1 MAFANGNAYAW
12 SSTALT
18 SLKSNDT
25 LRNPIGR
32 PVTTSE
38 ESLITSLVSLGAMC
52 GPTLAGF
59 LSEKIGRKNSLLSFA
74 LPMLLA
80 HSILAF
86 ATKPLQFYIARF
98 MLGVGAGSVFTVI
111 PMYVGEIAETRIRGF
126 LGCLMGI
133 FIAFGLLFVYTIG
146 PFVTLKTLS
155 FILLIPL
162 MVFLLLFS
170 LFVPE
175 TPYYYLTKGKYKE
188 AEASLNKLR
197 KDDHC
202 ANLKELALM
211 RETVEEYSNTGS
223 SISDLLKNRTFKKG
237 LTITASL
244 MALQQSIGVT
254 IIFCYMETIFIDSGS
269 KFSSSHSTI
278 IVGVIQMIVVSFSAL
293 LVDKWG
299 RKVLLVISCAGCSI
313 SMFVL
318 GVYFYMKDQRM
329 DVSSLWLLPIATV
342 ITFTVSF
349 KFGLGSLPWTLVGE
363 LFSSQTKSVAAT
375 ITTTVC
381 VSLAFATTFLFP
393 TIKEMIGYHGSFWI
407 FSGNALIA
415 CLFSLFYIPL
425 SLNVKDSVNLCPFGC
440 NRGF

>member
-1 MAFANGNAYAW
+1 
-12 SSTALT
+12 
-18 SLKSNDT
+18 
-25 LRNPIGR
+25 
-32 PVTTSE
+32 
-38 ESLITSLVSLGAMC
+38 
-52 GPTLAGF
+52 
-59 LSEKIGRKNSLLSFA
+59 
-74 LPMLLA
+74 
-80 HSILAF
+80 
-86 ATKPLQFYIARF
+86 
-98 MLGVGAGSVFTVI
+98 
-111 PMYVGEIAETRIRGF
+111 
-126 LGCLMGI
+126 
-133 FIAFGLLFVYTIG
+133 
-146 PFVTLKTLS
+146 
-155 FILLIPL
+155 
-162 MVFLLLFS
+162 
-170 LFVPE
+170 
-175 TPYYYLTKGKYKE
+175 
-188 AEASLNKLR
+188 
-197 KDDHC
+197 
-202 ANLKELALM
+202 
-211 RETVEEYSNTGS
+211 
-223 SISDLLKNRTFKKG
+223 
-237 LTITASL
+237 
-244 MALQQSIGVT
+244 
-254 IIFCYMETIFIDSGS
+254 METIFIDSGS

-415 CLFSLFYIPL
+415 CLFSLFYIPS